1 MPTLTEPRDIFSNI
15 ASKDYLSLFEG
26 GRPKY
31 KAVTEILGFRKPD
44 VAKATAVPLGSVRND
59 ERMPQELVDR
69 LAEWANLL
77 NLVAGHFSGDM
88 KRTAMWFAARNPML
102 GDIAPRDMVRFGRY
116 NKLLKFV
123 LNALTSNR
131 K

>member
-1 MPTLTEPRDIFSNI
+1 VPTLTESRDIFSNI

-26 GRPKY
+26 GQPKH
-31 KAVTEILGFRKPD
+31 KAVVDMLGFRKLD
-44 VAKATAVPLGSVRND
+44 VAKATAVPVGSIRYD
-59 ERMPQELVDR
+59 EKIPQELVDR

-88 KRTAMWFAARNPML
+88 KRTSMWFAAQNPML
-102 GDIAPRDMVRFGRY
+102 GDMAPRDMMRYGRY
-116 NKLLKFV
+116 SKLLKFV